1 MRRLI
6 NKIVS
11 IAAAL
16 MIMAV
21 PVLAND
27 LSVIPSREPAEQN
40 PGKDQCLIVA
50 MNCGDRADSIQNRI
64 DAIQTEINK
73 GSAVY
78 TDDELGVLRRRLDAE
93 KNDLKEAYSGGA

>member
-6 NKIVS
+6 NKFAL
-11 IAAAL
+11 IAATL
-16 MIMAV
+16 LIMAV

-27 LSVIPSREPAEQN
+27 LSVIPSREPVQQN

-64 DAIQTEINK
+64 DQIQTEINK

-78 TDDELGVLRRRLDAE
+78 TDEELGVLRKRLDEE